1 MASWTMNL
9 PVPVEFGA
17 GSLQRLEG
25 YLGRGY
31 KAFVVTYEVMR
42 ATGVIDRIR
51 DLLETAGIESLVF
64 DRVSPEPKS
73 EQVEEAAALAR
84 EFGADVIV
92 GCGGGSALDAAK
104 ATAVAATHPGSI
116 MDYVANGPGTIT
128 EATLPNIAISSTSG
142 TGSHV
147 SRASVVSDRGRKIK
161 RALFSDYLYP
171 RAAICDP
178 EILRTMPPEVTAATG
193 FDAFAHALEG
203 YLSREE
209 NPMGILCAQEA
220 MRIIHRALPRVIEHG
235 DDLDLRLEMAWA
247 DTLAGI
253 SLATNAVVIPHEIGM
268 VLGGRY
274 GISHSQAIASVL
286 VACLEHSRDGAVGKL
301 ANVARL
307 LGCMQPWSDD
317 GLADWAIKAVKRFI
331 ASLGLAKSPSELGV
345 PETDFDDIAREVRTD
360 FASRIDADPVPT
372 DAAGLARI
380 LRRSVGRRDHREA

>member
-1 MASWTMNL
+1 MTGWTMNL
-9 PVPVEFGA
+9 PVPVEFGI
-17 GSLQRLEG
+17 GSLQRLEK
-25 YLGRGY
+25 YLDRGC
-31 KAFVVTYEVMR
+31 KAFVVTYDVMI

-51 DLLETAGIESLVF
+51 NLLETAGVEGLVF
-64 DRVSPEPKS
+64 DNVSPEPKS
-73 EQVEEAAALAR
+73 EQIEEAGVLAR
-84 EFGADVIV
+84 EFGADVIL

-104 ATAVAATHPGSI
+104 ATAVAATHPGPI
-116 MDYVANGPGTIT
+116 VDYVASGPGTIT

-147 SRASVVSDRGRKIK
+147 SRASVVSDQRRKVK

-209 NPMGILCAQEA
+209 NPMGMLCAQEA
-220 MRIIHRALPRVIEHG
+220 MRIIYRTLPRVIEHS

-274 GISHSQAIASVL
+274 GISHSQAIASVM

-307 LGCMQPWSDD
+307 LGCTEPWSDEA
-317 GLADWAIKAVKRFI
+317 LADWVIEAVKRFI
-331 ASLGLAKSPSELGV
+331 ASLGLEKSPAEYGV
-345 PETDFDDIAREVRTD
+345 LEEDFDDIAREVRTD

-372 DAAGLARI
+372 DVPGLARI
-380 LRRSVGRRDHREA
+380 LYRSVEQ